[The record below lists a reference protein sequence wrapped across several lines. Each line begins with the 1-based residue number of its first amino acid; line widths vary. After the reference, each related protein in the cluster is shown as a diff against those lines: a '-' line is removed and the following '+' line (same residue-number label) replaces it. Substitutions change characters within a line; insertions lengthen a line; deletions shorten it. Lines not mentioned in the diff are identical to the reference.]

1 MYFFLLWIL
10 FENYKIDFRILFYIM
25 IIGNK
30 AVIYIKIMF
39 LDLKNILYNIDI
51 LIYIRL
57 IFYKEIINYI

>member
-10 FENYKIDFRILFYIM
+10 FENYKIYFWILFYIT

-30 AVIYIKIMF
+30 VVICIKIMF
-39 LDLKNILYNIDI
+39 LDLKNILYDIDI

-57 IFYKEIINYI
+57 IFL